1 MSRADI
7 SRSLDELYALRDDS
21 FHLDRRHK
29 SELIAS
35 LTASLGARIAAL
47 PSADSADETAADCA
61 FRHYCRGK
69 LANAADAFDARAAA
83 DLTAAVK
90 LDPSNID
97 AWNCLGECMWKNADL
112 KTAKQCFESALEFS
126 EVPPH
131 AFRQFEFAF
140 GIRAI

>member
-1 MSRADI
+1 MHNPCLNTYFWR
-7 SRSLDELYALRDDS
+7 LL
-21 FHLDRRHK
+21 FPHLT
-29 SELIAS
+29 SAS
-35 LTASLGARIAAL
+35 VPG
-47 PSADSADETAADCA
+47 ETAGDRA

-126 EVPPH
+126 EVSPPCTPS
-131 AFRQFEFAF
+131 
-140 GIRAI
+140 IRVCLQESSH